1 MDVLLTDILE
11 CKKILQI
18 PLEDHSQDY
27 ALNYYIMAAVDMIG
41 EFLNRPNFYKKS
53 RTEYY
58 NGTGTQKLLLN
69 SRPVYISPE
78 PVVYSDLTGVWGEDE
93 DSFSGNPLEYGKDYA
108 VWLDTVTPST
118 GVMDTSRCGILVRKS
133 DYWQKPIVRQAGF
146 LSPFVGP
153 SFGNIKITYTAGYTL
168 DNMPPM
174 VRMACIETVGRLKF
188 LFPLTVPTSSES
200 YEERHITMSIGER
213 NYLLGQCKHLLTQ
226 HRNWKF

>member
-27 ALNYYIMAAVDMIG
+27 ALNYYIMTAVDMIG

-78 PVVYSDLTGVWGEDE
+78 PVVKTDLTGAWGEDS
-93 DSFSGNPLEYGKDYA
+93 DAFSGDALEFGTDYA
-108 VWLDTVTPST
+108 VWLDEVNPAT
-118 GVMDTSRCGILVRKS
+118 GVMDRSRCGILVRKS
-133 DYWQKPIVRQAGF
+133 AYWDKPIIRQQGF
-146 LSPFVGP
+146 LSPFVGQA
-153 SFGNIKITYTAGYTL
+153 FGNIQIVYTAGYTL
-168 DNMPPM
+168 DNMPPR
-174 VRMACIETVGRLKF
+174 VRMATIELVGRMKY
-188 LFPLTVPTSSES
+188 LFPVAVPISSES
-200 YEERHITMSIGER
+200 YEERHITFSIGEK
-213 NYLLGQCKHLLTQ
+213 NYLFGQCKHLLSSM
-226 HRNWKF
+226 RNYKF